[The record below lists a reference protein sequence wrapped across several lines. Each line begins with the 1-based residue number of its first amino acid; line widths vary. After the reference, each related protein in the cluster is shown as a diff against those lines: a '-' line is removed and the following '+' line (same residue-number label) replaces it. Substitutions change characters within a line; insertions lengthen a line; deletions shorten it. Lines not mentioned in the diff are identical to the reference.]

1 VSERDVRRKVEEAR
15 AGGDPT
21 GWFEPLY
28 AAASAGEGVV
38 PWDRGAPRA
47 LLVEWA
53 QLRRPQ
59 GRTALVVGCGLGFDA
74 EYVAGLG
81 FATVAFDVSATAI
94 EMARERHPG
103 SRVDY
108 RVADLLGLPAQWE
121 QAFDLVVECLTVQSL
136 PPQHHAAA
144 SASVAAMV
152 APGGTLIV
160 IATAAA
166 GAPGA
171 PPWPLTREEIDAFA
185 VGGVQIRSVE
195 HIPGE
200 LPHWRAELCRPAI
213 LRE

>member
-1 VSERDVRRKVEEAR
+1 MSERDVRRKVEEAR

-28 AAASAGEGVV
+28 AAASAGDGAV

-53 QLRRPQ
+53 ELRRPQ

-74 EYVAGLG
+74 EYVSGLG
-81 FATVAFDVSATAI
+81 FATTAFDVSATAI
-94 EMARERHPG
+94 EMARERHPQ
-103 SRVDY
+103 STVDY
-108 RVADLLGLPAQWE
+108 EVADLLDLPAEWE

-144 SASVAAMV
+144 SANIAATV

-160 IATAAA
+160 VATAEA
-166 GAPGA
+166 GEPGA
-171 PPWPLTREEIDAFA
+171 PPWPLTRREMDGFA
-185 VGGVQIRSVE
+185 ERGLDTHYVE
-195 HIPGE
+195 HIAGGSDY
-200 LPHWRAELCRPAI
+200 PHWRAEYFRPD
-213 LRE
+213 RG